1 MADYSMSQANKNA
14 VNKLKNQ
21 ARQAQYH
28 KQMGLPAYAE
38 NDIKALFE

>member
-28 KQMGLPAYAE
+28 KQMGLPAFAE
-38 NDIKALFE
+38 NDIKTLFE